1 MSDTT
6 AVGAKAKGNKAA
18 KKTNAEGKSNM
29 DAQIGRM
36 MVRAVWSQEWAAA
49 NPDATGED
57 RKAAWK
63 DARSGAMEKSLKTYR
78 RAIALLKRTGVTIT
92 LSDEAAAGADGNDD
106 SVE

>member
-6 AVGAKAKGNKAA
+6 EVGGKAKGKKNVKKVSADG
-18 KKTNAEGKSNM
+18 KTNV

-36 MVRAVWSQEWAAA
+36 LVRAVWSQEWSAA
-49 NPDATGED
+49 NPDATGEA

-63 DARSGAMEKSLKTYR
+63 DARSGAMEKNLKTYR

-92 LSDEAAAGADGNDD
+92 LSDEAAANAEGDD
-106 SVE
+106 SDA

>member
-1 MSDTT
+1 MDDATE
-6 AVGAKAKGNKAA
+6 VGPKGKGKKNAN
-18 KKTNAEGKSNM
+18 KTNAEGKSNV

-36 MVRAVWSQEWAAA
+36 MVRAVWSQEWSAA

-78 RAIALLKRTGVTIT
+78 RAIAQLKRTGVTIT
-92 LSDEAAAGADGNDD
+92 LSDEAAAATDGDDD
-106 SVE
+106 SDA

>member
-6 AVGAKAKGNKAA
+6 EVGAKAKGKKAA
-18 KKTNAEGKSNM
+18 KKTNSEGKSNI

-36 MVRAVWSQEWAAA
+36 LVRAVWSQEWSAA
-49 NPDATGED
+49 NPDATGEA

-63 DARSGAMEKSLKTYR
+63 DARSGAMEKNLKTYR

-92 LSDEAAAGADGNDD
+92 LSDEAAAGGDDD
-106 SVE
+106 SDA